1 MAQNSNNNDC
11 NNDNRSIR
19 RHIKKNMSI
28 KFILNLE
35 KNICEGYEQIT
46 KHNEKFQLAPPTPNT
61 KEAAVWERK
70 AMTLDG
76 DSHCI
81 QSL

>member
-1 MAQNSNNNDC
+1 MAQNSNNND
-11 NNDNRSIR
+11 NRSIC
-19 RHIKKNMSI
+19 RHIKKICQPI

-35 KNICEGYEQIT
+35 KNTCEGYEQIT
-46 KHNEKFQLAPPTPNT
+46 KHYEKFQLAPPTPNT